1 MGRRTDENLTYPSIA
16 VDRQLYFAYMS
27 EGNRPKPAE
36 LLELAMCAYMQVES
50 GREAT
55 YRNIL
60 EMKRQLSNAF
70 AERKAQ
76 ADTLQE
82 EIRRAEQAEKEAA
95 RRKLTMMLHECFV
108 LIRGNDVVKEPST
121 SAEVRARE
129 RFCERVKDRM
139 WDRYQYQPSN
149 LPDDLILEVFFKEAE
164 E

>member
-16 VDRQLYFAYMS
+16 IDRQLYYAYMS
-27 EGNRPKPAE
+27 MADRPKPAE

-60 EMKRQLSNAF
+60 EMRRQMSNAF
-70 AERKAQ
+70 AEKKAQ
-76 ADTLQE
+76 ADTLKE
-82 EIRRAEQAEKEAA
+82 EIRRAEQAEKDAA

-108 LIRGNDVVKEPST
+108 LIRGDDVVESPKS
-121 SAEVRARE
+121 SAEIRARE
-129 RFCERVKDRM
+129 RFCDRVRDRM
-139 WDRYQYQPSN
+139 WERYQYQPSN
-149 LPDDLILEVFFKEAE
+149 LPDDLILEVFFKEVE